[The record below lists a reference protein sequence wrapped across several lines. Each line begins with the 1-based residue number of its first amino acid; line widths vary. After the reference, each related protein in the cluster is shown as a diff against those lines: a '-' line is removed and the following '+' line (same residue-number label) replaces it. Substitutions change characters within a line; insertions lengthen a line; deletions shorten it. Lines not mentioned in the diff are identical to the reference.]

1 MNLIRKPAAV
11 AVAALALAALP
22 TAAAQAHDG
31 AHPFKNCSEAYAA
44 GYKDI
49 PSTDEHYGKHLD
61 RDNDGTGCDNPP
73 AGFVPAGDK
82 DGGDDAAGAGSS
94 KDSGQDGDQA
104 AGAQGTDL
112 AETGGNDNTPY
123 IAAAGGAVVLAG
135 GGLLLAARRR
145 RSNGAG

>member
-44 GYKDI
+44 GYSNIKEG
-49 PSTDEHYGKHLD
+49 TEHYGDHLD
-61 RDNDGTGCDNPP
+61 RDRDGLGCDNPP
-73 AGFVPAGDK
+73 ADFVPAGDK
-82 DGGDDAAGAGSS
+82 GGSDKEAGQGSAGD
-94 KDSGQDGDQA
+94 KSGGDQA